1 MAIPRR
7 KRHAVCRL
15 EGDLDERIAEQEEGL
30 RGERL
35 RIMPTEEDFPR
46 LAARRKAG
54 QYILEIIDY
63 RKEIGRRGGR
73 YLEWL
78 QRDRV
83 PLKPVLLSGTGWS
96 AISQTTGVNTDQTR
110 PGYIN
115 TYTVSAKSTYA
126 A

>member
-15 EGDLDERIAEQEEGL
+15 EGDLDEHIAEQEEGL

-46 LAARRKAG
+46 LAARRKTG

-78 QRDRV
+78 QRGRV
-83 PLKPVLLSGTGWS
+83 SLKPVLLSGTGWR
-96 AISQTTGVNTDQTR
+96 AISQR

-115 TYTVSAKSTYA
+115 TWCQQETPTLHSYI
-126 A
+126 